1 MGGETCSQNA
11 NGLTDLPPY
20 LSCGGSEQP
29 KRTEKALWNDK
40 GRLYGHLLK
49 LHFRRLLGQIQTINC
64 PSFLFIRLSTHPS
77 GWSIL
82 LSSIHL
88 DVEFYCSESGFFV
101 LSMWKRL
108 VKHTSLQCRGCNT
121 FSRFSQLSYC
131 SAKPLLSE
139 LMATKISR
147 GDEYF
152 VAWTV
157 FHGFFFSF
165 NSLRNSLLGKVS
177 LIMETRNITG
187 NEGRE
192 MWH

>member
-1 MGGETCSQNA
+1 
-11 NGLTDLPPY
+11 
-20 LSCGGSEQP
+20 
-29 KRTEKALWNDK
+29 
-40 GRLYGHLLK
+40 
-49 LHFRRLLGQIQTINC
+49 
-64 PSFLFIRLSTHPS
+64 
-77 GWSIL
+77 
-82 LSSIHL
+82 
-88 DVEFYCSESGFFV
+88 
-101 LSMWKRL
+101 MWKRL
-108 VKHTSLQCRGCNT
+108 VTHTSLQCRGCNT

-192 MWH
+192 MWHWEPTAGVGFSHPNGGLLLATWTPCQDGCCSRELQQGSSVQELLGHCFLPSAASPQDTCCARYCSLASVTVFGFFSAWQK